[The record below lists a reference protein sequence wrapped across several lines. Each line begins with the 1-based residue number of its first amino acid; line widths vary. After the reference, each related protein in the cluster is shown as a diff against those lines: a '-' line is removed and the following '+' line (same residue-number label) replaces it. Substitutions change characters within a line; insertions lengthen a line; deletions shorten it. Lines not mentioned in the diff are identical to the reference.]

1 MMNESWMIASFA
13 VGYVMSGV
21 ALCAYCLNAF
31 TPRREFARVNSRRQ
45 QEYRR

>member
-1 MMNESWMIASFA
+1 MNESWMIATFA

-31 TPRREFARVNSRRQ
+31 APRREFARVDNRTQPHRL
-45 QEYRR
+45 R